1 MIQEL
6 LAKYRN
12 NAEAE
17 WAKGNIMATPET
29 VGPSGTGQEAKISLT
44 QIPKGHSFL
53 LQRSCWNS
61 KLKSFA
67 HKSFT
72 WAQPS
77 QTFMSVHER
86 AVLPYTDKPKCEST
100 APSRTSP
107 RQIPS
112 LTRRSKEPCATVQA
126 GDWQAKQ
133 HLRQEKGSG
142 EQEAEC
148 VSAAGADC
156 SAPSKSTAR
165 SFMGQTIPF

>member
-12 NAEAE
+12 NAEAK

-29 VGPSGTGQEAKISLT
+29 VGPSGTGQEAKISVT

-67 HKSFT
+67 HKSLSSAKSNPYVCRQEGCAALH
-72 WAQPS
+72 WQAKSVS
-77 QTFMSVHER
+77 QQHPHELHQGKSQVSHVG
-86 AVLPYTDKPKCEST
+86 AKNP
-100 APSRTSP
+100 
-107 RQIPS
+107 
-112 LTRRSKEPCATVQA
+112 VQQFRH
-126 GDWQAKQ
+126 WQAKQ

-165 SFMGQTIPF
+165 SFTGQTIPF